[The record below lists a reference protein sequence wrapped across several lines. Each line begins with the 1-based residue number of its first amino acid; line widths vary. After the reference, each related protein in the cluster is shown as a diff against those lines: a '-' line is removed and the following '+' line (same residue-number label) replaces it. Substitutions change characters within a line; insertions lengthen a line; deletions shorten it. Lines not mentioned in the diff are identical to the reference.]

1 MIKNI
6 KKTLGISFLLVVF
19 AASAIAAEYY
29 VDKSKKENLV
39 KFTSKMQIEDFDG
52 TTSKI
57 DGYFKHGE
65 KLEGGEVYFEVDLNS
80 VTTGMGLRDRHMRD
94 NYLHTAKYPKTSYK
108 GTISQVTDK
117 GSYYEVV
124 IDGNMNLHGVYK
136 AKQVKGTLTKGENS
150 LRVKTNFWVKLP
162 DYKIEIPQ
170 LMFAK
175 INENIE
181 LNLDFFLK
189 KVK

>member
-6 KKTLGISFLLVVF
+6 KRTIGFGLILFSF
-19 AASAIAAEYY
+19 AANTFAAEYY

-52 TTSKI
+52 TTNKI

-94 NYLHTAKYPKTSYK
+94 NYLHTAKYPKTSFK

-136 AKQVKGTLTKGENS
+136 PKQVKGTLTKGDNS
-150 LRVKTNFWVKLP
+150 LRVKSNFWVKLG

>member
-1 MIKNI
+1 MINNI
-6 KKTLGISFLLVVF
+6 KTTVVTGLALLVF
-19 AASAIAAEYY
+19 ATNLFAAEYY

-65 KLEGGEVYFEVDLNS
+65 KLDGGEVYFEVDMNS

-108 GTISQVTDK
+108 GTISQVADK

-124 IDGNMNLHGVYK
+124 LDGNMNLHGVYK
-136 AKQVKGTLTKGENS
+136 PKQVKGTIAKGDNS
-150 LRVKTNFWVKLP
+150 LRIKTNFWVKLP
-162 DYKIEIPQ
+162 DYNIEIPQ